1 MINPFQDARE
11 DTFSEEYAR
20 LQGLFHA
27 CEKSIAHLEEHNLG
41 TADQVN
47 ALKVKLN
54 VYVRMIHAVYY
65 RNL

>member
-20 LQGLFHA
+20 LCGLFHA
-27 CEKSIAHLEEHNLG
+27 CEKSIAHLEEYNLG

-47 ALKVKLN
+47 ALKGKLN
-54 VYVRMIHAVYY
+54 VYGRMMHAVDS
-65 RNL
+65 RRL